1 MRIPF
6 SYWWNK
12 VKEDGSFAQNYAVVL
27 SGTGLNI
34 GIQVFVTPILTRLYT
49 PEAYGVYS
57 LFLVVSTNLALIASL
72 RLPQAIMLPKAESE
86 FRALIRIGVVASAAL
101 SFFYFVVLFFL
112 KDQFLSFFNADKL
125 IPYYYLIPV
134 MTFLVC
140 MNQYFGSWQY
150 RNNLFK
156 KSVAVDTSISIGVR
170 GFNLAYGFL
179 SKGTLLGLV
188 FGDMLGKVFGLI
200 LSWKLILKERIKGL
214 YDGVSKNDLLQAF
227 KTYRVYPF
235 VNLPGV
241 WLEMFSGQL
250 PVLFLSFVFGLPT
263 VGMLSLAVGIM
274 DIPKRLFAY
283 SATSAFYKKAVDV
296 YESSKNGLGALVT
309 KTLYFLLAFIVI
321 PYSVI
326 MVFGKELFAVV
337 LGGNWAASGSIAR
350 YLAMYYVIELLC
362 VSLGSIF
369 YVLRKE
375 KVLFRFQVGFL
386 FVRLMVLMGSYILGF
401 SVDATILALSIAN
414 VVLFSTQLWVVFD
427 FSKLNGYKYNGIV
440 WGAIIISVAFMFGLR
455 FLMHEFGLM

>member
-1 MRIPF
+1 M
-6 SYWWNK
+6 
-12 VKEDGSFAQNYAVVL
+12 
-27 SGTGLNI
+27 
-34 GIQVFVTPILTRLYT
+34 
-49 PEAYGVYS
+49 
-57 LFLVVSTNLALIASL
+57 
-72 RLPQAIMLPKAESE
+72 
-86 FRALIRIGVVASAAL
+86 
-101 SFFYFVVLFFL
+101 
-112 KDQFLSFFNADKL
+112 
-125 IPYYYLIPV
+125 
-134 MTFLVC
+134 
-140 MNQYFGSWQY
+140 
-150 RNNLFK
+150 
-156 KSVAVDTSISIGVR
+156 
-170 GFNLAYGFL
+170 
-179 SKGTLLGLV
+179 
-188 FGDMLGKVFGLI
+188 
-200 LSWKLILKERIKGL
+200 
-214 YDGVSKNDLLQAF
+214 
-227 KTYRVYPF
+227 
-235 VNLPGV
+235 
-241 WLEMFSGQL
+241 
-250 PVLFLSFVFGLPT
+250 
-263 VGMLSLAVGIM
+263 
-274 DIPKRLFAY
+274 
-283 SATSAFYKKAVDV
+283 
-296 YESSKNGLGALVT
+296 T

-386 FVRLMVLMGSYILGF
+386 FVRLMVLMVSYILGF